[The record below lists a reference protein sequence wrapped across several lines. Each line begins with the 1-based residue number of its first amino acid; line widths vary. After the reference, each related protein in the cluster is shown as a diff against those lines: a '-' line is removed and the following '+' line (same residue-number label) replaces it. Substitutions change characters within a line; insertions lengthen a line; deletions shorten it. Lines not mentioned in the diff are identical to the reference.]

1 MTAGSSILVGFTPKA
16 VWVQV
21 RGKGSFQN
29 SPGLKEFACEMIR
42 RGHRH
47 FAVDLAECP
56 TMDSTFMGTL
66 AGVALRLRNLGEG
79 ELRVVN
85 PNARNAEL
93 LMGLGLDQV
102 LVLEREPVR
111 IPCATTADPMEPHQS
126 TDKRAV
132 TQTMLGAHEALCQSD
147 ENNRARFKDVLEY
160 LKEDLQR
167 QNAIAATK

>member
-21 RGKGSFQN
+21 QGKGTFQN
-29 SPGLKEFACEMIR
+29 SPGLKQFAQEMIQ

-66 AGVALRLRNLGEG
+66 AGMALRLRDLGAG

-85 PNARNAEL
+85 PNTRNAEL

-102 LVLEREPVR
+102 MVLEREPVR
-111 IPCATTADPMEPHQS
+111 IPCATAADPMAPHQS
-126 TDKRAV
+126 ADKRAV

-147 ENNRARFKDVLEY
+147 ENNRARFKDVLAY

-167 QNAIAATK
+167 QDAVTATK

>member
-1 MTAGSSILVGFTPKA
+1 MTAGSSILVGFTSKT

-29 SPGLKEFACEMIR
+29 SPGLKEFAREMIQ
-42 RGHRH
+42 RGHRA
-47 FAVDLAECP
+47 FAIDLAECP

-66 AGVALRLRNLGEG
+66 AGVALRLRDLGQG

-102 LVLEREPVR
+102 LVLEREPVLV
-111 IPCATTADPMEPHQS
+111 PCATTADPMASHQS
-126 TDKRAV
+126 ADKRAV
-132 TQTMLGAHEALCQSD
+132 TQTMLGAHEALSECD
-147 ENNRARFKDVLEY
+147 ENNRARFKDVLEF
-160 LKEDLQR
+160 LKDDLHR
-167 QNAIAATK
+167 QDAVAGAK

>member
-1 MTAGSSILVGFTPKA
+1 MTAGSSILVGFTSKT

-21 RGKGSFQN
+21 QGKGSFQN
-29 SPGLKEFACEMIR
+29 SPGLKAFAREMIQ

-47 FAVDLAECP
+47 FAVDLADCP

-66 AGVALRLRNLGEG
+66 AGVALRLRDLGEG

-85 PNARNAEL
+85 PNMRNAEL

-102 LVLEREPVR
+102 LLLEREPVR
-111 IPCATTADPMEPHQS
+111 VPCATTADPMAPHQS
-126 TDKRAV
+126 IDKRAV
-132 TQTMLGAHEALCQSD
+132 TQTMLGAHEALCESD
-147 ENNRARFKDVLEY
+147 ANNRARFKDVLEY

-167 QNAIAATK
+167 QGAIPAK